1 MRGSPPREFLLVRGN
16 FSKLTLPPN
25 PLVSGDPSGNDEH
38 SSTNPMRG
46 CLASL
51 WSKNDNKASIQEED
65 GSDEELETRR
75 FLLLANVHFMKSI
88 TLYH

>member
-1 MRGSPPREFLLVRGN
+1 MSLRNGR
-16 FSKLTLPPN
+16 SKPACFEGENRAP
-25 PLVSGDPSGNDEH
+25 GI
-38 SSTNPMRG
+38 
-46 CLASL
+46 A
-51 WSKNDNKASIQEED
+51 DNKASIQEED